1 VHSRYGFNRG
11 FDYHVEGV
19 KQLDDKSLD
28 SLVELIE
35 MNKSRPIFY
44 FFHTYEIHD
53 YYLDKPVFHKY
64 VTNIFNKNEV
74 RLVDL
79 INLLGKPVWR
89 QPRYEMISKQLM
101 PPEGIRYV
109 VDLYDGAIFC
119 TDMMLGKF
127 FDKLRDM
134 GIYDEAWFIITSD
147 HGEGLGDIHNNNR
160 NSSWSHGRGL
170 YENLI
175 RIPLI
180 IKPPKSLER
189 DLSDERTMDEFVQTI
204 DIAPT
209 LLSIIGVSE
218 REDFSGRSLLP
229 LLLNGKKLDDVAI
242 FSEELNT
249 EEFSVIFD
257 RYKLIRRPK
266 SNFFADRNR
275 FAFELYNLKD
285 DQFEKVNVLEMEA
298 SSKYFPIRNELKKIL
313 DQHVDKVFNVG
324 NLGNQPVREEKP
336 NSKDVDAQQIKRLKE
351 LGYL

>member
-1 VHSRYGFNRG
+1 MKHRNLMVLSCFLLLSLLPTTSTAYDLPAVNLGFTS
-11 FDYHVEGV
+11 F
-19 KQLDDKSLD
+19 LDGG
-28 SLVELIE
+28 
-35 MNKSRPIFY
+35 PPAGPGFY
-44 FFHTYEIHD
+44 FSQYIQ
-53 YYLDKPVFHKY
+53 YYTADQLNDGNGDAIPFPDPEL
-64 VTNIFNKNEV
+64 NA
-74 RLVDL
+74 
-79 INLLGKPVWR
+79 W
-89 QPRYEMISKQLM
+89 ISLSQ
-101 PPEGIRYV
+101 
-109 VDLYDGAIFC
+109 
-119 TDMMLGKF
+119 
-127 FDKLRDM
+127 
-134 GIYDEAWFIITSD
+134 GIYQSDQELLWGGKWGIDVIIPVVGLDISYSQKGPFPQD
-147 HGEGLGDIHNNNR
+147 NGEGLGDIHNNNR

-285 DQFEKVNVLEMEA
+285 DQFEKVNLLQSEN
-298 SSKYFPIRNELKKIL
+298 SSKYFPIHNELNRVL
-313 DQHVDKVFNVG
+313 GEHFNTLFIDEKFIG
-324 NLGNQPVREEKP
+324 EPVREKEQE
-336 NSKDVDAQQIKRLKE
+336 SEDVDLKQIKRLKE